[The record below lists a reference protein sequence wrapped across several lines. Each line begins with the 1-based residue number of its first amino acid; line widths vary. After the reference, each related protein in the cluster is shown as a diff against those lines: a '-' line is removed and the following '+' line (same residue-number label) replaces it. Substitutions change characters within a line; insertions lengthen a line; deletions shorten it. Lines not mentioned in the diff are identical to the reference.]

1 MSAIALVF
9 LSVLSDIMIPIAI
22 GGGIAL
28 ILGVVIVITAKFF
41 DVPVDEKLE
50 SIKALLPGANCGAC
64 GFSGCEAYADA
75 LAQGEPNAG
84 RCPVGGPDMAE
95 ELAELLG
102 LAKPDFI
109 PGLPRCFVRVRRKTP
124 INAANMQVRQP
135 ASQRPA
141 FSPDLI
147 PARTA
152 AWDLVIALR
161 FVNLAPLGSSTAS
174 PSSTAANAPPVAC
187 ASKPALR
194 N

>member
-95 ELAELLG
+95 ELAELLYPRP
-102 LAKPDFI
+102 L
-109 PGLPRCFVRVRRKTP
+109 RCFVRVRRKTP
-124 INAANMQVRQP
+124 INAMNMQVRQP

-174 PSSTAANAPPVAC
+174 PSSTAANAPPAAC
-187 ASKPALR
+187 ASKPVLR